1 MSPRERATA
10 SIWRDI
16 FQAKTAE
23 ETKESATYYPSEKRA
38 PGQASGRILVE
49 KQKCIVSQQVLLIT
63 PAPSNRKSSLSSRS
77 SRKVDDCRCQ
87 AVSWRMSLRHEACR
101 SLGPDLLLCGV
112 ETLMLRVKWY
122 RRDAVPTFNG
132 TARPWWRKY
141 AKVQRHEKGSGCLK
155 ARSI

>member
-1 MSPRERATA
+1 MVVLHQSGYVAERERATA

-23 ETKESATYYPSEKRA
+23 GTKESATYYHSGRRA

-49 KQKCIVSQQVLLIT
+49 KLKGNASQQVLLIT
-63 PAPSNRKSSLSSRS
+63 LAPSNRQPSLSSRS

-87 AVSWRMSLRHEACR
+87 ALSWRMSLRHEACR

-112 ETLMLRVKWY
+112 KALMLRVKWNS
-122 RRDAVPTFNG
+122 T
-132 TARPWWRKY
+132 
-141 AKVQRHEKGSGCLK
+141 KVQWDGAAAMAHIC
-155 ARSI
+155 